1 MPNILV
7 VDDELSMRQFLT
19 HLFQRDGH
27 SIRVAENGRA
37 AMAML
42 RQQSADVMIS
52 DVKMPDMGGI
62 DLLRAARELH
72 PDIEVIMMTAFSN
85 EETAHEAFMLGAFDF
100 VHKPF
105 DNDLLKEKVAR
116 ALQKISIV
124 REKEALQAENEALIK
139 GQRARGRLGNIIG
152 KSDRMQSVYQ
162 MIETVAQ
169 VQSTVLITGESGTGK
184 ELVARAIHDLSPRA
198 HKPFVSVNCGAFTET
213 LLESELFGYTKG
225 SFTGATA
232 NRKGLF
238 EAAEQGTIFLDEV
251 GEMSAAMQVKLLR
264 VLQERKVR
272 PVGAHEETDVNTRVI
287 AATNRE
293 LAALV
298 KDGTFREDLFYRIS
312 VIPMELPPLRDRGAD
327 IVELTEHF
335 IEKYCMQTGRATSI
349 SPQALRLLENYYWPG
364 NVRELEHTIERAVAL
379 EKTDTIQPERLPEQ
393 VTNYDPARVASELE
407 LPSDGLNLTAHL
419 DQLEKT
425 YVLEALRR
433 TDGNQTN
440 AADLL
445 KMSVRS
451 LRHLLDKHGIRG
463 LTAQMRDER
472 RTSDPSPRRRA
483 SDPYPRRRAE
493 DLDEQPD
500 GSEQAASAGEG
511 S

>member
-1 MPNILV
+1 MANLLI

-27 SIRVAENGRA
+27 AIRVAENGRQ
-37 AMAML
+37 AMALL
-42 RQQSADVMIS
+42 REQPAEIIIS

-62 DLLRAARELH
+62 ELLRAARELH
-72 PDIEVIMMTAFSN
+72 PGIEVIMMTAFAN
-85 EETAHEAFMLGAFDF
+85 EETAHEAFLLGAFDF

-105 DNDLLKEKVAR
+105 DNTLLKEKVAR

-124 REKEALQAENEALIK
+124 RERQALQDENDALIK
-139 GQRARGRLGNIIG
+139 GQRARGKLSNIIG
-152 KSDRMQSVYQ
+152 QSDRMQAVYQ

-198 HKPFVSVNCGAFTET
+198 QKPFVSVNCGAFTET
-213 LLESELFGYTKG
+213 LLESELFGYVKG

-238 EAAEQGTIFLDEV
+238 EAAEHGTIFLDEI

-272 PVGAHEETDVNTRVI
+272 PVGAHQETDVNSRVI
-287 AATNRE
+287 AATNRD
-293 LAALV
+293 LSALV
-298 KDGTFREDLFYRIS
+298 KEGTFREDLFYRVS
-312 VIPMELPPLRDRGAD
+312 VIPMELPALRERGSD
-327 IVELTEHF
+327 IAELAEHF
-335 IEKYCMQTGRATSI
+335 IQKYCAQSGRKLAI
-349 SPQALRLLENYYWPG
+349 NGQAMRLLEGYYWPG

-393 VTNYDPARVASELE
+393 IVKYNPARVASELE
-407 LPSDGLNLTAHL
+407 LPAEGINLTAHL
-419 DQLEKT
+419 DQLEKS
-425 YVLEALRR
+425 YILEALRR
-433 TDGNQTN
+433 TDWNQTN

-451 LRHLLDKHGIRG
+451 LRHLLDKHDLRER
-463 LTAQMRDER
+463 TAQMRDER
-472 RTSDPSPRRRA
+472 RSGDTTPRRRA
-483 SDPYPRRRAE
+483 NDPHPRRRDE
-493 DLDEQPD
+493 DSEDESTSS
-500 GSEQAASAGEG
+500 GHAARAGER
-511 S
+511 